1 MVKFPEADA
10 RIMHRVFACRRCK
23 SKTKTSNL
31 KVLAGK
37 VTCHKCGGHA
47 FRPLRKK

>member
-1 MVKFPEADA
+1 MVKFAEADA
-10 RIMHRVFACRRCK
+10 RMFKNVFVCRKCK
-23 SKTKTSNL
+23 SKKKTTNL

-37 VTCHKCGGHA
+37 VTCASCGGHA

>member
-1 MVKFPEADA
+1 MAKFPEADA
-10 RIMHRVFACRRCK
+10 RLFKRVFVCRNCK
-23 SKTKTSNL
+23 NKTKTSNL

-37 VTCHKCGGHA
+37 VTCAKCGGHA